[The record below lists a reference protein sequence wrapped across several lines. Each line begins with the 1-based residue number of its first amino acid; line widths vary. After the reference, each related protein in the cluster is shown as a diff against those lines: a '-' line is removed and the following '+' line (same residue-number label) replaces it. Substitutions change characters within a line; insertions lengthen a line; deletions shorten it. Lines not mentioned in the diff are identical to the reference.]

1 MPTPTQTLKNIR
13 LVIAGDIRAW
23 MTKVRTLVDEG
34 ADIHVLDNYKGDG
47 SIVKAYMV
55 KAYMISGADVD
66 NVLDVSRFLFGMGV
80 RATPELFVDALLT
93 NVRFADVVMKA
104 SNNSINVN
112 TLAIYGESSDDWVLR
127 NTILKKHSDAIK
139 YLISSGLRTST
150 KNISLDDI
158 IRISSKNFPR

>member
-13 LVIAGDIRAW
+13 LVISGDIRAW

-47 SIVKAYMV
+47 SIVNAYML
-55 KAYMISGADVD
+55 SSADE
-66 NVLDVSRFLFGMGV
+66 NTIIDVSRFLFGMGV
-80 RATPELFVDALLT
+80 RATPELFVDALLK

>member
-47 SIVKAYMV
+47 SIVKAYM
-55 KAYMISGADVD
+55 ISGADVD
-66 NVLDVSRFLFGMGV
+66 TVLDVSRFLFGMGV
-80 RATPELFVDALLT
+80 RVTPELFVDALLT

>member
-47 SIVKAYMV
+47 SIVKAYML
-55 KAYMISGADVD
+55 SSADE
-66 NVLDVSRFLFGMGV
+66 NTIIDVSRFLFGMGV

-158 IRISSKNFPR
+158 IRITSKNFPR

>member
-47 SIVKAYMV
+47 SIVKAYML
-55 KAYMISGADVD
+55 SSADE
-66 NVLDVSRFLFGMGV
+66 NTIIDVSRFLFGMGV

-158 IRISSKNFPR
+158 IRITTR

>member
-47 SIVKAYMV
+47 SIVNAYML
-55 KAYMISGADVD
+55 SSADE
-66 NVLDVSRFLFGMGV
+66 NTIIDVSRFLFGMGV

-112 TLAIYGESSDDWVLR
+112 TLAIYGESSVDWVLR

-158 IRISSKNFPR
+158 IRITTR

>member
-47 SIVKAYMV
+47 SIVKAYML
-55 KAYMISGADVD
+55 SSADE
-66 NVLDVSRFLFGMGV
+66 NTIIDVSRFLFGMGV
-80 RATPELFVDALLT
+80 RVTPELFVDALLT

>member
-47 SIVKAYMV
+47 SIVKAYML
-55 KAYMISGADVD
+55 SSADE
-66 NVLDVSRFLFGMGV
+66 NTIIDVSRFLFGMGV
-80 RATPELFVDALLT
+80 RVTPELFVDALLT

-139 YLISSGLRTST
+139 YLISAGLRTST

>member
-47 SIVKAYMV
+47 SIVKAYML
-55 KAYMISGADVD
+55 SSADE
-66 NVLDVSRFLFGMGV
+66 NTIIDVSRFLFGMGV

>member
-47 SIVKAYMV
+47 SIVKAYML
-55 KAYMISGADVD
+55 SSADE
-66 NVLDVSRFLFGMGV
+66 NTIIDVSRFLFGMGV
-80 RATPELFVDALLT
+80 RVTPELFVDALLT
-93 NVRFADVVMKA
+93 NVRFADAVMKA

-158 IRISSKNFPR
+158 IRITSKNFPR

>member
-47 SIVKAYMV
+47 SIVKAYML
-55 KAYMISGADVD
+55 SSADE
-66 NVLDVSRFLFGMGV
+66 NTIIDVSRFLFGMGV
-80 RATPELFVDALLT
+80 RVTPELFVDALLT

-139 YLISSGLRTST
+139 YLISSRLRTST

>member
-47 SIVKAYMV
+47 SIVKAYML
-55 KAYMISGADVD
+55 SSADE
-66 NVLDVSRFLFGMGV
+66 NTIIDVSRFLFGMGV

-127 NTILKKHSDAIK
+127 NSILKKHSDAIK

>member
-47 SIVKAYMV
+47 SIVKAYML
-55 KAYMISGADVD
+55 SGADVD
-66 NVLDVSRFLFGMGV
+66 TVLDVSRFLFGMGV

-139 YLISSGLRTST
+139 YLISSRLRTST

>member
-47 SIVKAYMV
+47 SIVKAYML
-55 KAYMISGADVD
+55 SSADE
-66 NVLDVSRFLFGMGV
+66 NTIIDVSRFLFGMGV
-80 RATPELFVDALLT
+80 RVTPELFVDALLT

-158 IRISSKNFPR
+158 IRITTR

>member
-47 SIVKAYMV
+47 SIVKAYML
-55 KAYMISGADVD
+55 SSADE
-66 NVLDVSRFLFGMGV
+66 NTIIDVSRFLFGMGV

-139 YLISSGLRTST
+139 YLISSRLRTST

-158 IRISSKNFPR
+158 IRIASKNFPR

>member
-47 SIVKAYMV
+47 SIVKAYML
-55 KAYMISGADVD
+55 SSADE
-66 NVLDVSRFLFGMGV
+66 NTIIDVSRFLFGMGV
-80 RATPELFVDALLT
+80 RVTPELFVDALLT

-158 IRISSKNFPR
+158 IRITSKNFPR

>member
-13 LVIAGDIRAW
+13 LVISGDIRAW

-47 SIVKAYMV
+47 SIVNAYML
-55 KAYMISGADVD
+55 SSADE
-66 NVLDVSRFLFGMGV
+66 NTIIDVSRFLFGMGV
-80 RATPELFVDALLT
+80 RATPELFVDALLK

-139 YLISSGLRTST
+139 YLISAGLRTST

>member
-13 LVIAGDIRAW
+13 LVISGDVRAW

-47 SIVKAYMV
+47 SIVKAYML
-55 KAYMISGADVD
+55 SSADE
-66 NVLDVSRFLFGMGV
+66 NTIIDVSRFLFGMGV
-80 RATPELFVDALLT
+80 RVTPELFVDALLT

-158 IRISSKNFPR
+158 IRITSKNFPR

>member
-47 SIVKAYMV
+47 SIVKAYML
-55 KAYMISGADVD
+55 SSADE
-66 NVLDVSRFLFGMGV
+66 NTIIDVSRFLFGMGV

-139 YLISSGLRTST
+139 YLISSRLRTST